1 MRRLPLESTCRGL
14 NVRSLLASFMTLILL
29 FGFFATTARAQEA
42 TGFINVKQ
50 IDGVWWFI
58 NADGDKFVSV
68 GVNHIEP
75 HLWLAPYNKA
85 LTLKKYGSDMVGA
98 EGHFN
103 TKGSAAKKWIDAQ
116 VKTTRELGFNT
127 FGKHTHPTIDP
138 KLYQDQIY
146 YIASLDTAPLAGW
159 QQRRGRGPR
168 PDVFSAD
175 FKNHVETR
183 VKQVAQ
189 LHKDSR
195 NLIGYLYTDVPS
207 WVMGRAEQIERDDT
221 TMIYP
226 WINAIVALGESSPGK
241 LRWLKHLQERYPN
254 AEAAAKIWGMPISPT
269 YGISW
274 AEMARQMDWTK
285 STDAAAAKEDMLTFM
300 PIIAEQWYS
309 LHATLIR
316 KHDPNHLIL
325 GDKNMVMW
333 HYDFM
338 LPSIKK
344 HVDVVCVQAYGP
356 WEKDMKLSDK
366 IYKATG
372 KPIFNGDGCFG
383 LAGPN
388 QQEWGV
394 KGFRT
399 GATSVEDVA
408 LKYEEM
414 LRGMMATPYY
424 IGWHHCGYIEQWD
437 ESERGDAPRNENG
450 FIDPM
455 EKLRTQWT
463 DVLKIVNRSAAKL
476 HEAAK

>member
-1 MRRLPLESTCRGL
+1 MRRLPLETTCRGL

-146 YIASLDTAPLAGW
+146 YIASLDTAPFAGW

-207 WVMGRAEQIERDDT
+207 WIMGRAEQIERDDT

-356 WEKDMKLSDK
+356 WGKDMKLSDK

>member
-1 MRRLPLESTCRGL
+1 MRRLPLETTCRGL

-207 WVMGRAEQIERDDT
+207 WIMGRAEQKERDDT

>member
-1 MRRLPLESTCRGL
+1 MQTVRIGL
-14 NVRSLLASFMTLILL
+14 LIAVTALIASDVCH
-29 FGFFATTARAQEA
+29 AADADRTTGYIHVE
-42 TGFINVKQ
+42 Q

-58 NADGDKFVSV
+58 NADGDRFVSI

-85 LTLKKYGSDMVGA
+85 ATLKKYGSDMVGPA
-98 EGHFN
+98 GHFN
-103 TKGSAAKKWIDAQ
+103 TNGNAARKWINAQ

-127 FGKHTHPTIDP
+127 FGKHTHPAIDP
-138 KLYQDQIY
+138 KLYQEQIY

-159 QQRRGRGPR
+159 QERHGRGPR
-168 PDVFSAD
+168 PDVFSVD
-175 FKNHVETR
+175 FENHVAAR
-183 VKQVAQ
+183 VRQVTD
-189 LHKDSR
+189 LHKDQR

-207 WVMGRAEQIERDDT
+207 WVMGRADQAERNNT

-226 WINAIVALGESSPGK
+226 WINAILPLGESSPGK
-241 LRWLKHLQERYPN
+241 LRWLEHLKQRYPN
-254 AEAAAKIWGMPISPT
+254 AEAAASVWGLPVSPT

-274 AEMARQMDWTK
+274 KEMARQIDW
-285 STDAAAAKEDMLTFM
+285 SNATDVASAKKDMLAFM
-300 PIIAEQWYS
+300 PIIAEQWYG
-309 LHATLIR
+309 LHKRLIR

-338 LPSIKK
+338 LPAVKK

-356 WEKDMKLSDK
+356 WERDRKLSDL

-399 GATSVEDVA
+399 GAKSIEDVA
-408 LKYEEM
+408 TMYEEM
-414 LRGMMATPYY
+414 LRGMMSTPYY
-424 IGWHHCGYIEQWD
+424 IGWHHCGYMEQWD
-437 ESERGDAPRNENG
+437 EAERGDSPRSENG
-450 FIDPM
+450 FLDPL
-455 EKLRTQWT
+455 ENRRTQWT
-463 DVLKIVNRSAAKL
+463 DVLKSVNPKVTKL
-476 HEAAK
+476 HEAAQ

>member
-1 MRRLPLESTCRGL
+1 
-14 NVRSLLASFMTLILL
+14 
-29 FGFFATTARAQEA
+29 
-42 TGFINVKQ
+42 
-50 IDGVWWFI
+50 
-58 NADGDKFVSV
+58 
-68 GVNHIEP
+68 
-75 HLWLAPYNKA
+75 
-85 LTLKKYGSDMVGA
+85 
-98 EGHFN
+98 
-103 TKGSAAKKWIDAQ
+103 
-116 VKTTRELGFNT
+116 
-127 FGKHTHPTIDP
+127 
-138 KLYQDQIY
+138 
-146 YIASLDTAPLAGW
+146 
-159 QQRRGRGPR
+159 
-168 PDVFSAD
+168 VFSAD

-207 WVMGRAEQIERDDT
+207 WIMGRAEQIERDDT

>member
-1 MRRLPLESTCRGL
+1 MMKIRFGL
-14 NVRSLLASFMTLILL
+14 LIALATILSVNFCQADDSL
-29 FGFFATTARAQEA
+29 RA
-42 TGFINVKQ
+42 TGYIRVEQ

-58 NADGDKFVSV
+58 NADGKKFVSI

-85 LTLKKYGSDMVGA
+85 ATLKKYGKDLIGPD
-98 EGHFN
+98 GHFN
-103 TKGSAAKKWIDAQ
+103 THGEAARKWIDGQ
-116 VKTTRELGFNT
+116 IRTTRGLGFNT
-127 FGKHTHPTIDP
+127 FGKHTHPAIAP
-138 KLYQDQIY
+138 KLYQENIY

-159 QQRRGRGPR
+159 QERHGRGPR

-175 FKNHVETR
+175 FQNHVEQR
-183 VKQVAQ
+183 VQQVAEQ
-189 LHKDSR
+189 HKNSR

-207 WVMGRAEQIERDDT
+207 WIMGRGEQMERNDT

-226 WINAIVALGESSPGK
+226 WINAILPLGESSPGK
-241 LRWLKHLQERYPN
+241 MRWLKHLKQRYPN
-254 AEAAAKIWGMPISPT
+254 AESAAKAWGMPISPA

-274 AEMARQMDWTK
+274 EEMARQVDWTK
-285 STDAAAAKEDMLTFM
+285 PSDESAAKKDMLAFM

-309 LHATLIR
+309 LHERLIR
-316 KHDPNHLIL
+316 KFDPDHLIL

-333 HYDFM
+333 HYDFI

-356 WEKDMKLSDK
+356 WEKDKKLSDM
-366 IYKATG
+366 IYEATG

-399 GATSVEDVA
+399 GAKSLEDVA
-408 LKYEEM
+408 RLYAEM
-414 LRGMMATPYY
+414 LSGMMSTPYY
-424 IGWHHCGYIEQWD
+424 IGWHHCGYLEQWD
-437 ESERGDAPRNENG
+437 AAERGDAPRNENG
-450 FIDPM
+450 FLDPL
-455 EKLRTQWT
+455 EKPRTQWT
-463 DVLKIVNRSAAKL
+463 DILKAINPRAKELHSAAKVN
-476 HEAAK
+476 